1 MAKDTEKE
9 PSLADIDPM
18 FAEALKEKHEAL
30 KKPKS
35 TESKPKPKVEISEA
49 DRALYDL
56 LGAYGGERLARA
68 MDTGVRSLP
77 EPVAA
82 PMRSAGFDTAGMGTP
97 RAPRVPPAPAAPAA
111 PLAQMT
117 PPAGGPAG
125 PVGGPASV
133 MRAPQQL
140 GVPGTYPTA
149 TGPGSA
155 TFNYGRAFGLPEIEA
170 GRALGTGK
178 EAGGVWDL
186 LENRQQ
192 SLGKIQQ
199 MGGGFTENPRFGGL
213 MTPEQSV
220 GRGPRASFVQQPAI
234 PSSPDLPGGRPAG
247 MAPIPTPK
255 PVPTTAPAPGA
266 LDRFLSAGK
275 GMGKAVMGS
284 PFVSGALGG
293 LGAVEGAQEFY
304 KRQQEGDVVGQALA
318 GMGAAGGVA
327 ALAPHPLAKLIG
339 GGLSAAS
346 PLTLY
351 LYDKIK
357 NRQPAPLQPRVPEP
371 GTNLPPTEFIRQP

>member
-1 MAKDTEKE
+1 MAQDTEKE
-9 PSLADIDPM
+9 LSLADIDPM

-30 KKPKS
+30 KKPKQP
-35 TESKPKPKVEISEA
+35 EPKQKPKAEISDA

-68 MDTGVRSLP
+68 LDTGVRSLP

-82 PMRSAGFDTAGMGTP
+82 PMRSAGFETAGMGTP
-97 RAPRVPPAPAAPAA
+97 RSPRVPPAAPAA

-133 MRAPQQL
+133 MRGPQQL
-140 GVPGTYPTA
+140 GVPGTYPAA

-155 TFNYGRAFGLPEIEA
+155 TFNYGRVYGLPEIEA
-170 GRALGTGK
+170 SRALGTGK
-178 EAGGVWDL
+178 ESGEVWDL
-186 LENRQQ
+186 LNKRQQ
-192 SLGKIQQ
+192 ALGRIQQ
-199 MGGGFTENPRFGGL
+199 MGGGFAENPRFGGI

-220 GRGPRASFVQQPAI
+220 GRGPRSSFAQQPAI
-234 PSSPDLPGGRPAG
+234 PPNPDLPSGRPGG

-284 PFVSGALGG
+284 PFVSGVLGG

-304 KRQQEGDVVGQALA
+304 KRQQEDDVIGQALA
-318 GMGAAGGVA
+318 GMGVAGGAA
-327 ALAPHPLAKLIG
+327 ALAPHPIAKIIG
-339 GGLSAAS
+339 GSLSAAS

-357 NRQPAPLQPRVPEP
+357 NRPQPPLEARVPEP
-371 GTNLPPTEFIRQP
+371 GTNLPPIEFVRQTSP